1 MADKSRPFVVL
12 ADTRE
17 QRIPPFPDGVKVE
30 RQMMEEGDY
39 STPSLINVA
48 RIERKSTNDFA
59 SSLTW
64 QRERFDREIVRLKA
78 YRHASIVVE
87 ADLSEVYR
95 LSHVHPHAILGSIA
109 SFYARANVATFSA
122 VNAAGCGRLIA
133 GILRRLD
140 EEQAGRTDE
149 KAAAV

>member
-1 MADKSRPFVVL
+1 MTAPFIIL

-17 QRIPPFPDGVKVE
+17 QAIPPMPAGVQVE
-30 RQMMEEGDY
+30 RAKLGEGDY
-39 STPSLINVA
+39 TTPSLRTLAV
-48 RIERKSTNDFA
+48 IERKSGNDFA

-64 QRERFDREIVRLKA
+64 QRERFDREIERLKA

-95 LSHVHPHAILGSIA
+95 LSNVHPHAILGSIA
-109 SFYARANVATFSA
+109 SFYARANVATFFA

-140 EEQAGRTDE
+140 EDRAANAREKGAG
-149 KAAAV
+149 A